1 MEVKETLYNKY
12 RPKTL
17 DEVVGQ
23 TAVIKIIRR
32 QVEQGEIRNSYLFIG
47 PTGTGKTTTARIFAT
62 LINEGVA
69 EFEEIDA
76 GSNGSVDAAREI
88 VEKAK
93 ERSLVA
99 KYKIIILDECHLM
112 SVQAWNAMLKLL
124 EEPPTYT
131 IFMFCTTDPQK
142 IPATIMNRVMKFT
155 LTKIDNESIKTR
167 VKEICVAEGYAYE
180 QAAIDYIV
188 KISNGGLRDAL
199 SNLEKVVVD
208 NFISVE
214 NTLACLGQFSY
225 DLCFKLVNA
234 VIDGNKQVVLEELN
248 TLYFNGSDLKQF
260 IDYFTTFIL
269 DLNKYIIF
277 RDLSCT
283 MLPINLKEQAD
294 YAIQID
300 NAQNYYSFLLHSLQ
314 DLRLNLR
321 TDTQIKSSV
330 EIGFLKLIG

>member
-1 MEVKETLYNKY
+1 
-12 RPKTL
+12 
-17 DEVVGQ
+17 
-23 TAVIKIIRR
+23 
-32 QVEQGEIRNSYLFIG
+32 
-47 PTGTGKTTTARIFAT
+47 
-62 LINEGVA
+62 
-69 EFEEIDA
+69 
-76 GSNGSVDAAREI
+76 
-88 VEKAK
+88 
-93 ERSLVA
+93 
-99 KYKIIILDECHLM
+99 
-112 SVQAWNAMLKLL
+112 
-124 EEPPTYT
+124 
-131 IFMFCTTDPQK
+131 MFCTTDPQK

-155 LTKIDNESIKTR
+155 LTKIDNESIKAR
-167 VKEICVAEGYAYE
+167 VKEICAAEGYTYE

-234 VIDGNKQVVLEELN
+234 IIDGNKQVVLEELN

-260 IDYFTTFIL
+260 IDYFTVFIL
-269 DLNKYIIF
+269 DLNKYVIF

-300 NAQNYYSFLLHSLQ
+300 NAQKYYSFLLHSLQ

-321 TDTQIKSSV
+321 IDTQIKSSV